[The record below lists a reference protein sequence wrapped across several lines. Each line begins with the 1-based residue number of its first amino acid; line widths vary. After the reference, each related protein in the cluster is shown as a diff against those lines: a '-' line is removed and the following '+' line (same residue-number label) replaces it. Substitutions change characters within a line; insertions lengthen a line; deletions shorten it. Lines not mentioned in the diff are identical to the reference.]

1 MKIGI
6 DSFVAAVPDAL
17 TGENLGHAD
26 RLKLLLDEIEFAD
39 RVGLDVFGVG
49 EHHRAEFLDS
59 APETILAAAAVRTER
74 IRLTSAVTVLS
85 ANDPVRVFQQFATID
100 LLSRGRAEMIVGR
113 GSFIEAF
120 PLFGL
125 NLSDYDSLFASKLEL
140 LLKIRESA
148 QVHWTGPH
156 RAPLTGQAVF
166 PRPYQQRLPIWLGV
180 GGTPA
185 SFVRAGTLGLPLMV
199 AIIGGEPH
207 RFRPLIDLYREAGRR
222 AGHSPDQL
230 KVGIHVLGHVADSDQ
245 QAADEFFPGYARAFT
260 EIGKERGW
268 PPITRRQFEALLEP
282 DGALFV
288 GNPRTVSDK
297 FLLANETLGGV
308 ETASLQMSVASLPH
322 ATRMYATELLGTK
335 VAPAV
340 RDHLVSDSGKDAT
353 KFKLEAAVI
362 EESNR
367 KG

>member
-6 DSFVAAVPDAL
+6 DSFVSAVPDAL
-17 TGENLGHAD
+17 TGENLDAAD

-125 NLSDYDSLFASKLEL
+125 KLSDYDSLFASKLEL
-140 LLKIRESA
+140 LLRIRENT
-148 QVHWTGPH
+148 QVHWAGPH
-156 RAPLTGQAVF
+156 RASLTGQAVF
-166 PRPYQQRLPIWLGV
+166 PRPFQKRLPIWLGV

-207 RFRPLIDLYREAGRR
+207 RFRPLIDLYRQAGRR
-222 AGHSPDQL
+222 AGHSLDQL

-288 GNPRTVSDK
+288 GNPQTVADK
-297 FLLANETLGGV
+297 FLLANETLGGI

-322 ATRMYATELLGTK
+322 TKRMYATELLGTK

-340 RDHLVSDSGKDAT
+340 RNHLVSDSGKDAT

>member
-1 MKIGI
+1 MRIGI

-17 TGENLGHAD
+17 AGENLQPAD

-113 GSFIEAF
+113 GSFVEAF

-125 NLSDYDSLFASKLEL
+125 NLSDYDSLFANKLEL
-140 LLKIRESA
+140 LLKIRENT
-148 QVHWTGPH
+148 QVHWAGQH
-156 RAPLTGQAVF
+156 RPPLTGQAVF

-199 AIIGGEPH
+199 AIIGGEPR

-222 AGHSPDQL
+222 AGHPGENL
-230 KVGIHVLGHVADSDQ
+230 KVGIHVLGHVADSDS
-245 QAADEFFPGYARAFT
+245 QAADEFFPGYAQSFT

-268 PPITRRQFEALLEP
+268 PPVTRRQFEALVEP

-288 GNPRTVSDK
+288 GNPETVVK
-297 FLLANETLGGV
+297 KILLANQDLGGIETL
-308 ETASLQMSVASLPH
+308 SLQMSVASLPH
-322 ATRMYATELLGTK
+322 AKRMHATELLARK

-340 RDHLVSDSGKDAT
+340 RHNSPKRTQGRAPV
-353 KFKLEAAVI
+353 AAR
-362 EESNR
+362 NR
-367 KG
+367 

>member
-17 TGENLGHAD
+17 TGENLGPAD

-74 IRLTSAVTVLS
+74 IRLSSAVTVLS

-100 LLSRGRAEMIVGR
+100 LLARGRAEMIVGR

-120 PLFGL
+120 SLFGL

-140 LLKIRESA
+140 LLKIRENMH
-148 QVHWTGPH
+148 VHWTGPH

-180 GGTPA
+180 GGTPT

-207 RFRPLIDLYREAGRR
+207 RFRPLIDLYRQAGRR
-222 AGHSPDQL
+222 AGYSPDQL
-230 KVGIHVLGHVADSDQ
+230 KVGIHVRGHVADSDQ
-245 QAADEFFPGYARAFT
+245 QAADEFFPGYARFFT

-268 PPITRRQFEALLEP
+268 PPITRRQFDALLEP
-282 DGALFV
+282 PGSLLV
-288 GNPRTVSDK
+288 GDPRTVADK
-297 FLLANETLGGV
+297 IVSVSEALGGI
-308 ETASLQMSVASLPH
+308 ERLSFQMSIASLPH
-322 ATRMYATELLGTK
+322 AKRVHAIELLGGK
-335 VAPAV
+335 VASAV
-340 RDHLVSDSGKDAT
+340 RDHSPAVS
-353 KFKLEAAVI
+353 AA
-362 EESNR
+362 E
-367 KG
+367 K